1 MPLSSTET
9 DSIPCPV
16 CHYPIREPTHV
27 GEQVECLYCHSISE
41 AILQE
46 GITIPTTV
54 FWSLITFG
62 LGVLLGP
69 SLIASTKGGSEWLA
83 RKARAR
89 LG

>member
-9 DSIPCPV
+9 SNSIPCPV

-41 AILQE
+41 AIAQ
-46 GITIPTTV
+46 ITIPTPV
-54 FWSLITFG
+54 FVGLIAFG

-69 SLIASTKGGSEWLA
+69 AVISSTQVGSEWLA